1 MMGTN
6 LILKGDEVDEKLVLK
21 VSGFKRRL
29 IVLRREKELEQF
41 GIKGFFYFFILW
53 RFVADNI

>member
-41 GIKGFFYFFILW
+41 GIKGFFYFFIL
-53 RFVADNI
+53 